1 MQEERGIPSGVS
13 RNKLRGVLRFQK
25 KTFNSRGLGGGGH
38 ALWTILKKKIHQIV
52 RFHGRPIFAVK

>member
-25 KTFNSRGLGGGGH
+25 KTFNSRGLGGGTCP
-38 ALWTILKKKIHQIV
+38 LDNFEKKYIKLCDFMV
-52 RFHGRPIFAVK
+52 GLYLP